1 MLTSILK
8 MVSSWLSCSKRKVAP
23 FVSQANFPHKGSVD
37 GVWAKP
43 VVVWISLLGIVL
55 LAALLRLFMLSSQ
68 SLWLD
73 EGASLAMT
81 DSESIR
87 GTFDTLWSIAG
98 GDKYQAIYFLI
109 LSSWRSWVGDSQFLL
124 QSLSVVPGILTSL
137 FIFLSVKIL
146 FGARH
151 AVYAALF
158 VACSAFCISFS
169 QEVRPYAYLI
179 CVASLHLLA
188 MTPALRDP
196 KPLKIYRWL
205 FAFVTLLATL
215 SSVFLVVFVTALAL
229 SHLFTVRR
237 IKSWFHWWLPSMLLS
252 IPAFVYYGNTPARTD
267 VSIDAINSTGS
278 PIWENMIYALYSHLA
293 GQTYGPAVNALR
305 ETDNV
310 RALLADHVF
319 SLSLMALLA
328 FALIWY
334 VFQAL
339 RKPVEQNANVDHV
352 RFFVLLFV
360 ISFILAT
367 GFALL
372 TSINWMPRHSFYL
385 IVPVSVL
392 ISIAVVQSAQI
403 NYEKRESTVP
413 RFSILV
419 YPLLLTINLYSGY
432 QYFFKPEHLLDDYRS
447 AANYLSENVKEEDS
461 SLMLWGEPYLLSYY
475 GDSRTKS
482 VWRLEN
488 PNLIMGEIDEA
499 SITSANVYIVINR
512 ESTWRRY
519 SDALLGQ
526 LNQAY
531 KLVPKAQ
538 FTNFAIYELETNSTT
553 FAKNTL
559 DTQDFL
565 DTQGV
570 PDIQGL
576 QGLQ

>member
-1 MLTSILK
+1 
-8 MVSSWLSCSKRKVAP
+8 
-23 FVSQANFPHKGSVD
+23 
-37 GVWAKP
+37 
-43 VVVWISLLGIVL
+43 
-55 LAALLRLFMLSSQ
+55 
-68 SLWLD
+68 
-73 EGASLAMT
+73 
-81 DSESIR
+81 
-87 GTFDTLWSIAG
+87 
-98 GDKYQAIYFLI
+98 
-109 LSSWRSWVGDSQFLL
+109 
-124 QSLSVVPGILTSL
+124 
-137 FIFLSVKIL
+137 
-146 FGARH
+146 
-151 AVYAALF
+151 
-158 VACSAFCISFS
+158 
-169 QEVRPYAYLI
+169 
-179 CVASLHLLA
+179 
-188 MTPALRDP
+188 
-196 KPLKIYRWL
+196 
-205 FAFVTLLATL
+205 
-215 SSVFLVVFVTALAL
+215 
-229 SHLFTVRR
+229 
-237 IKSWFHWWLPSMLLS
+237 MLLS
-252 IPAFVYYGNTPARTD
+252 IPAFVYYGNTPARKD

-360 ISFILAT
+360 ISFFLAT

-403 NYEKRESTVP
+403 KYEKRELTVP
-413 RFSILV
+413 RFSIFV

-499 SITSANVYIVINR
+499 SITSANAVSY
-512 ESTWRRY
+512 TH
-519 SDALLGQ
+519 L
-526 LNQAY
+526 
-531 KLVPKAQ
+531 
-538 FTNFAIYELETNSTT
+538 
-553 FAKNTL
+553 TL
-559 DTQDFL
+559 PTICS
-565 DTQGV
+565 V
-570 PDIQGL
+570 
-576 QGLQ
+576 

>member
-137 FIFLSVKIL
+137 FIFLSVNIL

-229 SHLFTVRR
+229 SHLFAVRR

-360 ISFILAT
+360 ISFFLAT

-403 NYEKRESTVP
+403 NYEKRELTVP
-413 RFSILV
+413 RFSIFV
-419 YPLLLTINLYSGY
+419 YPLLLSINLYSSY

-447 AANYLSENVKEEDS
+447 AASYLSENVKEEDS